1 MRKFHRYLKMNQVY
15 KYKENGSFKIVRWLC
30 EFPGGPVVRTPCF
43 HRQRT
48 WVQSLVRALRSH
60 ILQGRAK
67 KDDKKKKR
75 ENNFFLI

>member
-1 MRKFHRYLKMNQVY
+1 MNQVY

-30 EFPGGPVVRTPCF
+30 EFPGDPVVRTPCF

-48 WVQSLVRALRSH
+48 WVQSLVRELRSH